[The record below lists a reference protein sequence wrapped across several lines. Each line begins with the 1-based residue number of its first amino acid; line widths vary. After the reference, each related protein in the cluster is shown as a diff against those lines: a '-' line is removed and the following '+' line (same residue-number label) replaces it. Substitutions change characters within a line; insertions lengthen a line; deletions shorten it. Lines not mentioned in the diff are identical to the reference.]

1 MGGTTSA
8 LGESFFLF
16 CFGFGGNGGGGSF
29 PVGLPTGPLTSLLCC
44 SI

>member
-1 MGGTTSA
+1 MGGTTLA

-29 PVGLPTGPLTSLLCC
+29 PVGLPTSTLTSLLCC